1 MNIHGGFSSQIKKKN
16 SQYQNKQEQ
25 EQKQEQESYYRKH
38 VVTLDVLNIT
48 QITRFT
54 HISICTTSYLQADTK
69 VKYIRM
75 SNHAS
80 MKLGN
85 SPKSW

>member
-1 MNIHGGFSSQIKKKN
+1 MAVFPPKVKKKPA
-16 SQYQNKQEQ
+16 STK
-25 EQKQEQESYYRKH
+25 S
-38 VVTLDVLNIT
+38 NIT
-48 QITRFT
+48 LITRFT